1 MKNVIK
7 RIQIVSVLLMS
18 ILFLPTCSDSDTEGV
33 VVALDQKEIDDLKFL
48 REEEKLA
55 RDVYLYSYDKY
66 NLNVFNN
73 ISNSEQSH
81 MNKVLTLLT
90 KYGIAD
96 PSSTERG
103 VFNNTVLQDLYDKL
117 IQKSDSSLVDALTV
131 GAIIEDLDISDIDDF
146 VVNTTKSDLLEVY
159 SNLLCGSRN
168 HMRSYSSQLTANGA
182 TYQQQFISEEEYATI
197 LSQAN
202 EKCGK

>member
-7 RIQIVSVLLMS
+7 SIQRISVLLLA
-18 ILFLPTCSDSDTEGV
+18 ILFLPACSDSDTEDV
-33 VVALDQKEIDDLKFL
+33 LVALDQVEIDDLKFL

-66 NLNVFNN
+66 NLNVFSN
-73 ISNSEQSH
+73 ISNSEQTH
-81 MNKVLTLLT
+81 MDKVLSLLT

-96 PSSTERG
+96 PASTERG
-103 VFNNTVLQDLYDKL
+103 MFNNAVLQDLYNQLTK
-117 IQKSDSSLVDALTV
+117 KADSSLVDALTV
-131 GAIIEDLDISDIDDF
+131 GAVIEDLDISDIDDF
-146 VVNTTKSDLLEVY
+146 VVNTQKNDLLEVY

-182 TYQQQFISEEEYATI
+182 TYQVQFITVEEYITI
-197 LSQAN
+197 LNQAN

>member
-1 MKNVIK
+1 MKNVMK
-7 RIQIVSVLLMS
+7 SIQRMSVLLLA
-18 ILFLPTCSDSDTEGV
+18 ILFLPACSDSDTEDV
-33 VVALDQKEIDDLKFL
+33 VVALDQVEIDDLKFL

-66 NLNVFNN
+66 NLNVFSN
-73 ISNSEQSH
+73 ISNSEQTH
-81 MNKVLTLLT
+81 MDKVLSLLT

-96 PSSTERG
+96 PASTERG
-103 VFNNTVLQDLYDKL
+103 VFNNAVLQDLYDQL
-117 IQKSDSSLVDALTV
+117 TQKADSSLVDALTV

-146 VVNTTKSDLLEVY
+146 FVNTTKSDLLEMY

-182 TYQQQFISEEEYATI
+182 TYQVQFITEEEYATI
-197 LSQAN
+197 MNQAN

>member
-7 RIQIVSVLLMS
+7 SIHRISVLLLA
-18 ILFLPTCSDSDTEGV
+18 ILFLPACSDSDTEDV
-33 VVALDQKEIDDLKFL
+33 LVALDQVEIDDLKFL

-66 NLNVFNN
+66 NLNVFSN
-73 ISNSEQSH
+73 ISNSEQTH
-81 MNKVLTLLT
+81 MDKVLSLLT

-96 PSSTERG
+96 PASTERG
-103 VFNNTVLQDLYDKL
+103 MFNNAVLQDLYNQLTK
-117 IQKSDSSLVDALTV
+117 KADSSLVDALTV
-131 GAIIEDLDISDIDDF
+131 GAVIEDLDISDIDDF
-146 VVNTTKSDLLEVY
+146 VVNTQKNDLLEVY

-182 TYQQQFISEEEYATI
+182 TYQVQFITEDEYITI
-197 LSQAN
+197 LNQAN